1 MFKSIVCAIGR
12 GSRARMEKLIEAS
25 HQMLAPNGNLYLVH
39 AVEGLPSSSVRSP
52 DGWAVGVIADTENR
66 LTELLHEAGQQAFIR
81 VRAGNPSDVIV
92 SVAKDVGADLV
103 VIGAHRDDVLEHIFG
118 SVVDHVIQRAPC
130 SVLVLRPGT

>member
-92 SVAKDVGADLV
+92 SVEKTSVRTSSSSALIAMTCSNTYLV
-103 VIGAHRDDVLEHIFG
+103 RSSI
-118 SVVDHVIQRAPC
+118 
-130 SVLVLRPGT
+130 T